1 MLIKAEYIWLDG
13 NSPSQLR
20 SKVKV
25 VDLIEGQ
32 KPPIWGFD
40 GSSTLQA
47 EGSSSDCVLFPAFVC
62 KNPLEK
68 GSLLVLCEVL
78 NTDMSAHHSNTRQD
92 CAKAS
97 KIFEGDECWF
107 GMEQEYVL
115 ENIFTNLPAGW
126 SEKEEPAP
134 QGDYYC
140 GNGAGLVAG
149 REIVNEHVDA
159 CLEAELQIC
168 GTNAEVMLGQWEF
181 QIGPLS
187 PVEMSDQLWVARFLL
202 QRIAEKYNFRVSYDA
217 KPVAGDWNGS
227 GCHTNFS
234 TKKMRNSGGLEYCKK
249 ACEAL
254 GSHADYHIKNYGTG
268 ADRRLTGKH
277 ETCSYKEFRWGVSDR
292 GASIRIPW
300 QVAKEKRGY
309 IEDRRPN
316 ADCDPYVVTRLIT
329 ETVCGKTTNET
340 VA

>member
-1 MLIKAEYIWLDG
+1 MLTKAEYIWLDG
-13 NSPSQLR
+13 NEPPQLR
-20 SKVKV
+20 SKVKIL
-25 VDLIEGQ
+25 DLVEGQ

-47 EGSSSDCVLFPAFVC
+47 EGNNSDCVLFPAFVC
-62 KNPLEK
+62 KSPLEES
-68 GSLLVLCEVL
+68 GILVLCEVL
-78 NTDMSAHHSNTRQD
+78 NTDMTAHKNNTRQA
-92 CAKAS
+92 CAVAS
-97 KIFEGDECWF
+97 KIHESKDCWF

-115 ENIFTNLPAGW
+115 LGINARPLGW
-126 SEKEEPAP
+126 SIYDDPPP

-140 GNGAGLVAG
+140 GNGSKLVAG
-149 REIVNEHVDA
+149 RKIVNEHLDA
-159 CLEAELQIC
+159 CLAAGLQIC

-181 QIGPLS
+181 QIGPLG
-187 PVEMSDQLWVARFLL
+187 PIEVADQLWVARFLL
-202 QRIAEKYNFRVSYDA
+202 QRIAEKHSVSISYDA
-217 KPVAGDWNGS
+217 KPVEGDWNGS

-234 TKKMRNSGGLEYCKK
+234 TAGMRAMGGLGICYK

-254 GSHADYHIKNYGTG
+254 SRGTELHMKNYGTG
-268 ADRRLTGKH
+268 SERRLTGEH

-316 ADCDPYVVTRLIT
+316 ADCDPYVVTKLIT
-329 ETVCGKTTNET
+329 ETVCSE
-340 VA
+340 V

>member
-1 MLIKAEYIWLDG
+1 MITKAEYIWLDG
-13 NSPSQLR
+13 NEPSQLR

-25 VDLIEGQ
+25 LDLVDGQ

-47 EGSSSDCVLFPAFVC
+47 EGNNSDCVLYPAFTC
-62 KNPLEK
+62 KSPLEK
-68 GSLLVLCEVL
+68 NSILVLCEVL
-78 NTDMSAHHSNTRQD
+78 NTDMAVHKSNTRQA
-92 CAKAS
+92 CANTA
-97 KIFEGDECWF
+97 KIYESDDCWF

-115 ENIFTNLPAGW
+115 LGAHGRPLGW
-126 SEKEEPAP
+126 SIYSDPPP

-140 GNGAGLVAG
+140 GNGENLVAG
-149 REIVNEHVDA
+149 RSIVNEHLDA
-159 CLEAELQIC
+159 CLDAGLQIC

-181 QIGPLS
+181 QIGPLG
-187 PVEMSDQLWVARFLL
+187 PIEVSDQLWIARFLL
-202 QRIAEKYNFRVSYDA
+202 QRIAEKHGVGVSYDA
-217 KPVAGDWNGS
+217 KPVEGDWNGS

-234 TKKMRNSGGLEYCKK
+234 TAGMRSQGGLGLGHK

-254 GSHADYHIKNYGTG
+254 AGRAELHMQNYGTG
-268 ADRRLTGKH
+268 SERRLTGKH
-277 ETCSYKEFRWGVSDR
+277 ETCPHTEFRWGVSDR

-316 ADCDPYVVTRLIT
+316 ANCDPYVVTKLIT
-329 ETVCGKTTNET
+329 EAVCGA
-340 VA
+340 V

>member
-1 MLIKAEYIWLDG
+1 MLQKAEYIWLDG
-13 NSPSQLR
+13 GDVSQLR

-25 VDLIEGQ
+25 IDLVDGQ

-47 EGSSSDCVLFPAFVC
+47 EGSSSDCVLFPAFTC

-68 GSLLVLCEVL
+68 NSILVLCEVL
-78 NTDMSAHHSNTRQD
+78 ATSMKPHVSNTRQA
-92 CAKAS
+92 CAKAA
-97 KIFEGDECWF
+97 KIYENEECWF
-107 GMEQEYVL
+107 GLEQEYVL
-115 ENIFTNLPAGW
+115 VDILTDRPAGW
-126 SEKEEPAP
+126 KLHKDPPA

-140 GNGAGLVAG
+140 GNGAGIVAG
-149 REIVNEHVDA
+149 RKIVQEHLDA
-159 CLEAELQIC
+159 CLEAGLQMC

-181 QIGPLS
+181 QIGPLG
-187 PVEMSDQLWVARFLL
+187 PVETSDQLWVARFLL
-202 QRIAEKYNFRVSYDA
+202 QRIAEKYGMTVNYDA
-217 KPVAGDWNGS
+217 KPIEGDWNGS

-234 TKKMRNSGGLEYCKK
+234 TQKMRAAGGYEECEK

-254 GSHADYHIKNYGTG
+254 GERAEHHIKNYGTG
-268 ADRRLTGKH
+268 AARRLTGKH

-300 QVAKEKRGY
+300 QVAQEKRGY

-329 ETVCGKTTNET
+329 ETVCG
-340 VA
+340 

>member
-1 MLIKAEYIWLDG
+1 MLQKAEYIWLDG
-13 NSPSQLR
+13 NSTPQLR

-25 VDLIEGQ
+25 IDLIEGQ
-32 KPPIWGFD
+32 MPPVWGFD

-47 EGSSSDCVLFPAFVC
+47 EGSSSDCVLYPAFVC

-68 GSLLVLCEVL
+68 NAILVLCEVL
-78 NTDMSAHHSNTRQD
+78 NPDMSRHSSNTRQA
-92 CAKAS
+92 CARAA
-97 KIFEGDECWF
+97 KIFETDECWF

-115 ENIFTNLPAGW
+115 VDKISKRPAGW
-126 SEKEEPAP
+126 ALNNEPAP

-140 GNGAGLVAG
+140 GNGASLVAG
-149 REIVNEHVDA
+149 RKVVGEHLDA
-159 CLEAELQIC
+159 CLEAGLQIC

-181 QIGPLS
+181 QIGPLG

-202 QRIAEKYNFRVSYDA
+202 QRIAEEHGMDINYDA
-217 KPVAGDWNGS
+217 KPIEGDWNGS

-234 TKKMRNSGGLEYCKK
+234 TQDMRASGGYTECEK

-254 GSHADYHIKNYGTG
+254 GKRADYHIKNYGTG

-329 ETVCGKTTNET
+329 ETVCGRTTNET
-340 VA
+340 TP

>member
-1 MLIKAEYIWLDG
+1 MLTKAEYIWLDG
-13 NSPSQLR
+13 NSPAQLR
-20 SKVKV
+20 SKVRV
-25 VDLIEGQ
+25 IDLVEDQ
-32 KPPIWGFD
+32 KPPVWGFD

-47 EGSSSDCVLFPAFVC
+47 EGQNSDCVLFPAFVC
-62 KNPLEK
+62 KNPLETD
-68 GSLLVLCEVL
+68 SILVLCEVL
-78 NTDMSAHHSNTRQD
+78 KTDLSAHESNTRQE
-92 CAKAS
+92 CAVVA

-115 ENIFTNLPAGW
+115 MKGGRPLGWPAQG
-126 SEKEEPAP
+126 EPPP

-140 GNGAGLVAG
+140 ANGAGLVSG
-149 REIVNEHVDA
+149 RDIVNEHLDMCMA
-159 CLEAELQIC
+159 ADLQIC

-181 QIGPLS
+181 QIGPLG
-187 PVEMSDQLWVARFLL
+187 PVEMSDQLWVARYLL
-202 QRIAEKYNFRVSYDA
+202 QRIAEEHGVEVCYDA
-217 KPVAGDWNGS
+217 KPIEGDWNGS

-234 TKKMRNSGGLEYCKK
+234 TRWMRHEGGYGAIER

-254 GSHADYHIKNYGTG
+254 EGKAQLHIENYGTG
-268 ADRRLTGKH
+268 SERRLTGKH

-316 ADCDPYVVTRLIT
+316 ADCDPYVVTKLIT
-329 ETVCGKTTNET
+329 KTVCG
-340 VA
+340 